1 MRCDVLLI
9 GGGHAH
15 ITALRWLKKHPCPH
29 MKFKLVNPR
38 AYAVYSGMVPGFVAG
53 HFDRNEVEVDLN
65 RLCVE
70 AGVDIVYDSIVDF
83 DPVGKTATGETGAS
97 YSFTQAS
104 IDVGIVSAP
113 VSLSEKKGNLAVK
126 PMSHFVEAWQQD
138 SGNLSE
144 GVAIIGGGL
153 GGVELA
159 LAVRHKMNACR
170 LPTSTPLAIV
180 DRSEILSSSSPSLR
194 HALCERL
201 NAASVTIIENTQVR
215 AHENGCLML
224 DSGQSLTAQLVL
236 WTAGAHAPGWLE
248 ESGLETSGGFPVVNS
263 CLQSISHPDIFISG
277 DVASLQKGHIPKA
290 GVYAVRQGPVLMQ
303 NLIAKL
309 SGAPLQNYDP
319 QKDYLKLVSLGA
331 RAAIAEKWGHTIQFP
346 GLWGLKTLIDRS
358 FVQD

>member
-15 ITALRWLKKHPCPH
+15 ITALRWLRKHPCPH
-29 MKFKLVNPR
+29 MEFKLVNPR

-53 HFDRNEVEVDLN
+53 HFDRSELEVDLN

-70 AGVDIVYDSIVDF
+70 AGVEIVHDSIVDF
-83 DPVGKTATGETGAS
+83 DPVGKIAS
-97 YSFTQAS
+97 GDSGRSYAFTHAS

-113 VSLSEKKGNLAVK
+113 ASLSERKGNLAVK

-138 SGNLSE
+138 SADLSQ
-144 GVAIIGGGL
+144 GVAIVGGGL

-159 LAVRHKMNACR
+159 LAVRHKMNSGD
-170 LPTSTPLAIV
+170 LPHTTPLAIV
-180 DRSEILSSSSPSLR
+180 DRSEILSSNSTSLR
-194 HALCERL
+194 HALRKHL
-201 NAASVTIIENTQVR
+201 NKAGVTIVENTEVR
-215 AHENGCLML
+215 ACENGCLIL

-236 WTAGAHAPGWLE
+236 WTAGARAPGWLE
-248 ESGLETSGGFPVVNS
+248 KSGLETRGGFPVVNS
-263 CLQSISHPDIFISG
+263 CLQSISHPDIFVSG
-277 DVASLQKGHIPKA
+277 DVASLHKGRIPKA

-309 SGAPLQNYDP
+309 SGVPLQDYDP

-331 RAAIAEKWGHTIQFP
+331 RAAIAEKWGHTIQLP
-346 GLWGLKTLIDRS
+346 GLWGLKTRIDRS

>member
-15 ITALRWLKKHPCPH
+15 ITALRWLKKPPCPH

-144 GVAIIGGGL
+144 GVAIIG
-153 GGVELA
+153 VA
-159 LAVRHKMNACR
+159 SAV
-170 LPTSTPLAIV
+170 L
-180 DRSEILSSSSPSLR
+180 SLR
-194 HALCERL
+194 
-201 NAASVTIIENTQVR
+201 
-215 AHENGCLML
+215 
-224 DSGQSLTAQLVL
+224 
-236 WTAGAHAPGWLE
+236 
-248 ESGLETSGGFPVVNS
+248 
-263 CLQSISHPDIFISG
+263 
-277 DVASLQKGHIPKA
+277 
-290 GVYAVRQGPVLMQ
+290 
-303 NLIAKL
+303 
-309 SGAPLQNYDP
+309 
-319 QKDYLKLVSLGA
+319 
-331 RAAIAEKWGHTIQFP
+331 
-346 GLWGLKTLIDRS
+346 
-358 FVQD
+358 